1 MPSHATPAAA
11 RAARATG
18 PLSGLLVPRER
29 PRPAR
34 GLVADDTTATMKIGE
49 VSERVGMSLR
59 SMRYYEEEGLI
70 TPAGRS
76 PGGFRLYSERDVR
89 RLLLIMQMK
98 PLDFTLDEMRQVLAD
113 LDTFGARGSGSD
125 TAAVGAARE
134 RLERLRADVEQRYT
148 VAERRLQIAGMF
160 REHLHTELAGDER

>member
-1 MPSHATPAAA
+1 
-11 RAARATG
+11 
-18 PLSGLLVPRER
+18 
-29 PRPAR
+29 
-34 GLVADDTTATMKIGE
+34 MKIGE

-70 TPAGRS
+70 TPAGRT

-98 PLDFTLDEMRQVLAD
+98 PLDFTLDEMRQVLTD
-113 LDTFGARGSGSD
+113 LDTFGSRGSGPDSGPD
-125 TAAVGAARE
+125 DEPDHEPGPNPEAVSAARE
-134 RLERLRADVEQRYT
+134 RLEQLRIDVEQRYA

-160 REHLHTELAGDER
+160 REHLSSELAGDDG